1 MASFVQPSKV
11 KINTGPVKNSFA
23 SVLKSN
29 DHKGSPSSDSSP
41 AIVMDDSCIVDNDL
55 SCSLMGKESEDPFG
69 YYSILKRNNQKEK
82 SKDAG
87 KSDPSFPP
95 GFTPKGVN
103 ETIEEEENVSVNKS
117 NSNHHCNKKT
127 GSNGKCGSNRSFK
140 LKAGGSILD
149 VMEDLIEIGHAMGY
163 NMEGCLGHT
172 SKKDWIRELNLKYKV
187 NFATIQETK
196 SEKIDLFAIKSLWGN
211 FNFDFVYSPSV
222 GLSGGILCV
231 WNPNV
236 FAKESVTVSDS
247 FVAVRGTWIS
257 SSLKLMFVSVYA
269 PQDISERKSLWDYIK
284 HMINLWDGECII
296 LGDFNE
302 VRSENERFGTIFND
316 IGAKAFNHFISSSC
330 LIDLPLEGY
339 SFTWA
344 LKSGS
349 KMSKL
354 DRFLISEGL
363 ISIFPSLAAICL
375 DRRLSDHRPI
385 LLRESSV
392 DYGPTPFRVF
402 HSWFTKDGF
411 DNLIADTWNNL
422 SIMETNKISLLRKKF
437 QALKAIIKNWSRDEM
452 LKASAVRH
460 SAQSRISELDK
471 LIDKGLSNNDIIN
484 ERISLLKDIHDLD
497 KRHSSD
503 LAQKAKI
510 QWAIEGDENS
520 KYFHGI
526 INKKRSQL
534 AIRGVLVDGEWIEDP
549 PKVKN
554 EFLEHFSN
562 RFSMPTGQTI
572 NLDSHMFQKIS
583 IDQNADLE
591 SDVSLEEIKKAV
603 WECGTN
609 KSPGPDGFS
618 FEFIRKYWNIIQHD
632 VVNAVKEFFSSSK
645 FPPGSNS
652 SFITLIPKSL
662 DAKMVKDF
670 RPISLI
676 GSFYKI
682 VAKILSN
689 RLCIVMPDLISDVQT
704 AFISKRQILDG
715 PFILNELISWC
726 KYHKIKAMIFK
737 ADFEKA
743 FDSVRWDY
751 LDGVLNNFGFG
762 VKWRGWI
769 QACLSSAMGSIL
781 VNGSPSSEF
790 KFYKGLK
797 QGDPLSP
804 FLFILVMESLH
815 ISFNN
820 ILNSGLYKGIRIDES
835 LTLSHLFYADDAVF
849 IGKWDKANVITIV
862 NMLKC
867 FYLASGLK
875 INIQKSKIMGI
886 GTSQEEVDVAANVI
900 GCNTFSSPFNYLG
913 VKVGSS
919 SSRSNFWDEVI
930 AKLSSRLSKWKIKM
944 LSIGGRFTLNKAVL
958 SSLPIY
964 LMSIYKTPVG
974 VLRKM
979 ESIRR
984 RFFNGADINENK
996 MSMIGWEKI
1005 MVSRKK
1011 GGLGISSFFAQNR
1024 ALLFK
1029 WIWRFRSKDSSLW
1042 YRVIKAMFGD
1052 GGALDNTGKF
1062 ARSSTWTTIVRECGN
1077 LSSKGI
1083 NLLSHMKRKVGN
1095 GLNTLFWVD
1104 SWLTDIPLKQL
1115 YPRMFALDCNKNSTV
1130 AEKINASSISCS
1142 FRRLPRGSLE
1152 EEQFSKL
1159 VEDVNSVILSV
1170 SNDRWIW
1177 SLDSSGEFSIKSTRL
1192 FIDDHLL
1199 LAVGAP
1205 TRWVSEVPIKIN
1217 IMAWKVSLD
1226 KLPTRLNLSLRGIEI
1241 PSITCPICSC
1251 AGESCSHLFFSCSM
1265 ARNITTKLARWWEFD
1280 CPDLFSYDDWLEWF
1294 HTLRL
1299 LKGFKDILEGVVST
1313 KIQNT
1318 TSDADVVGAIMD
1330 IASRAGKE
1338 GRVAMEITIHDF
1350 NAKMGRNYT
1359 LQTRNSKGKVVRA
1372 IRKGNPSRH
1381 SMKILENKLESL
1393 KLQENQ
1399 PVDGLFT
1406 VGRPRG
1412 RERAENELRGENE
1425 PSPQPPP
1432 LHIMVID
1439 KSWTSL
1445 GKHEKAFYTGLK
1457 KFVDD
1462 CKPLVDS
1469 AGNIRCPCKSCRLVL
1484 WVSIKHLSDHI
1495 SKYGFDPS
1503 YKTWIHHGE
1512 PDLPPPPPVIDN
1524 TRQPQMSDMT
1534 ACLNDLSYIPLN
1546 NEQNEPTQGDIGET
1560 SNDPTQAKR
1569 NEFEELYASAN
1580 EELYPGCDYVTRLDF
1595 MAKFTYF
1602 KVKGKLTDSIF
1613 NEMLEFFQ
1621 NVFPTAKGY
1630 KLPPSY
1636 YAIKKTFKTIGLGW
1650 KDNNTSGKKVP
1661 KKVLRYFSI
1670 IPRLQHLYKSS
1681 HTTKEMTWHA
1691 TGKCTE
1697 PGLAAD
1703 GFNPFGNLSQSYS
1716 MWPVILTTYNLPP
1729 WLCMKESSFMLTL
1742 LIPILKSPGKDI
1754 DVYLRPLIND
1764 LKDFWAKPCV
1774 ENIDVATCQKF
1785 NMRAMVLWTINN
1797 FLLEVVYLGGVG
1809 KKPHK
1814 WRRSLDFNGE
1824 IEDGDLPRKFDRD
1837 GIMAQLARLP
1847 TRAKGKHPMY
1857 GSVKIKRNIFVELN

>member
-1 MASFVQPSKV
+1 MCRQPLPPPLSPPSAKLMIMALEEYGYQDRRGIRVPKKWKSSYSSDLLKIKDCKLDDDVDGDYKNHEADVGNCQCCTKREVVSEYAKDLPIFLSIFQRNATFLVRKLQKAYHWVVLGTEMGGLMTFDLDDPMVKSNDVDLLNPSAKVVDVYIPLKRSKTGKKFAFVRFLKVDNMERLIENLCTIWIGRFHLHANPVRFQRESMASFVQPSKV

-55 SCSLMGKESEDPFG
+55 SCSLMGKIKDINALSNIYVIFADEGFDNVNISYLGGFWILIEACSVASKEKMLNHEGLASWFSELCIADPSFVSEDRLVWISIEGLPFNTWNNNAYAKIISQWGTLSEVDTTPDSSSSAKKICVVTKVHTIINQRIKIIVKGKIYWICVKELEAWAPEFNNEFCENSSSDEESMEDGEFNSQKVDDIDHISESSYPFG
-69 YYSILKRNNQKEK
+69 IHSILKRYNQKEK
-82 SKDAG
+82 SKDAR
-87 KSDPSFPP
+87 KSDPSFPH

-103 ETIEEEENVSVNKS
+103 ETIEEEENVSVNKF
-117 NSNHHCNKKT
+117 NSNHHSNKKT

-140 LKAGGSILD
+140 LKAGGLILD
-149 VMEDLIEIGHAMGY
+149 VMEDLIEIGHVMGY

-172 SKKDWIRELNLKYKV
+172 SKKDWIQELNLKYKV

-769 QACLSSAMGSIL
+769 QAGFIL
-781 VNGSPSSEF
+781 RQWIDRVNGSLSQEF
-790 KFYKGLK
+790 KFHKVLS

-804 FLFILVMESLH
+804 FLFILVMKSLH

-835 LTLSHLFYADDAVF
+835 LTLSHLFYADDAIF
-849 IGKWDKANVITIV
+849 IGKWDKANVRHYRDSLMVAGI
-862 NMLKC
+862 MR
-867 FYLASGLK
+867 YK
-875 INIQKSKIMGI
+875 ISRW
-886 GTSQEEVDVAANVI
+886 
-900 GCNTFSSPFNYLG
+900 LG
-913 VKVGSS
+913 K
-919 SSRSNFWDEVI
+919 N
-930 AKLSSRLSKWKIKM
+930 
-944 LSIGGRFTLNKAVL
+944 
-958 SSLPIY
+958 
-964 LMSIYKTPVG
+964 
-974 VLRKM
+974 
-979 ESIRR
+979 
-984 RFFNGADINENK
+984 NGFQ
-996 MSMIGWEKI
+996 G
-1005 MVSRKK
+1005 KK
-1011 GGLGISSFFAQNR
+1011 EGLGHKSYVWRGWSFR
-1024 ALLFK
+1024 LHC
-1029 WIWRFRSKDSSLW
+1029 
-1042 YRVIKAMFGD
+1042 
-1052 GGALDNTGKF
+1052 KF
-1062 ARSSTWTTIVRECGN
+1062 ARPVFLHGTIPFVRDAEI
-1077 LSSKGI
+1077 LSSK
-1083 NLLSHMKRKVGN
+1083 
-1095 GLNTLFWVD
+1095 
-1104 SWLTDIPLKQL
+1104 
-1115 YPRMFALDCNKNSTV
+1115 
-1130 AEKINASSISCS
+1130 
-1142 FRRLPRGSLE
+1142 
-1152 EEQFSKL
+1152 
-1159 VEDVNSVILSV
+1159 
-1170 SNDRWIW
+1170 
-1177 SLDSSGEFSIKSTRL
+1177 
-1192 FIDDHLL
+1192 DDHLL

-1217 IMAWKVSLD
+1217 IMAWKVVHAH
-1226 KLPTRLNLSLRGIEI
+1226 I
-1241 PSITCPICSC
+1241 
-1251 AGESCSHLFFSCSM
+1251 FFSSCSM
-1265 ARNITTKLARWWEFD
+1265 APEHYLHQTGSMVEFD
-1280 CPDLFSYDDWLEWF
+1280 CPDLFSNYDD
-1294 HTLRL
+1294 
-1299 LKGFKDILEGVVST
+1299 
-1313 KIQNT
+1313 
-1318 TSDADVVGAIMD
+1318 
-1330 IASRAGKE
+1330 
-1338 GRVAMEITIHDF
+1338 
-1350 NAKMGRNYT
+1350 
-1359 LQTRNSKGKVVRA
+1359 
-1372 IRKGNPSRH
+1372 
-1381 SMKILENKLESL
+1381 
-1393 KLQENQ
+1393 
-1399 PVDGLFT
+1399 
-1406 VGRPRG
+1406 
-1412 RERAENELRGENE
+1412 
-1425 PSPQPPP
+1425 
-1432 LHIMVID
+1432 
-1439 KSWTSL
+1439 
-1445 GKHEKAFYTGLK
+1445 
-1457 KFVDD
+1457 
-1462 CKPLVDS
+1462 
-1469 AGNIRCPCKSCRLVL
+1469 
-1484 WVSIKHLSDHI
+1484 
-1495 SKYGFDPS
+1495 
-1503 YKTWIHHGE
+1503 
-1512 PDLPPPPPVIDN
+1512 
-1524 TRQPQMSDMT
+1524 
-1534 ACLNDLSYIPLN
+1534 
-1546 NEQNEPTQGDIGET
+1546 
-1560 SNDPTQAKR
+1560 
-1569 NEFEELYASAN
+1569 
-1580 EELYPGCDYVTRLDF
+1580 
-1595 MAKFTYF
+1595 
-1602 KVKGKLTDSIF
+1602 
-1613 NEMLEFFQ
+1613 
-1621 NVFPTAKGY
+1621 
-1630 KLPPSY
+1630 
-1636 YAIKKTFKTIGLGW
+1636 
-1650 KDNNTSGKKVP
+1650 
-1661 KKVLRYFSI
+1661 
-1670 IPRLQHLYKSS
+1670 
-1681 HTTKEMTWHA
+1681 
-1691 TGKCTE
+1691 
-1697 PGLAAD
+1697 
-1703 GFNPFGNLSQSYS
+1703 
-1716 MWPVILTTYNLPP
+1716 
-1729 WLCMKESSFMLTL
+1729 
-1742 LIPILKSPGKDI
+1742 
-1754 DVYLRPLIND
+1754 
-1764 LKDFWAKPCV
+1764 
-1774 ENIDVATCQKF
+1774 
-1785 NMRAMVLWTINN
+1785 
-1797 FLLEVVYLGGVG
+1797 
-1809 KKPHK
+1809 
-1814 WRRSLDFNGE
+1814 
-1824 IEDGDLPRKFDRD
+1824 
-1837 GIMAQLARLP
+1837 
-1847 TRAKGKHPMY
+1847 
-1857 GSVKIKRNIFVELN
+1857 